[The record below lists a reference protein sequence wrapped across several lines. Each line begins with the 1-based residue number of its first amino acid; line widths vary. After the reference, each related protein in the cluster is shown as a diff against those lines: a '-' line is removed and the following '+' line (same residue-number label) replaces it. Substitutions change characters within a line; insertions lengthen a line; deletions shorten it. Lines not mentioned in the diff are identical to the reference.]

1 METKVDEKDLEILSI
16 LEKNAKTRIHLIAKK
31 LHLPPSTVHHR
42 IKRMEEAGIISG
54 WGVRKNYSKL
64 GLKVKAYVM
73 VFVDVTALKHMK
85 KTQKDIAGAIRK
97 IENVECADIIT
108 GDSDLL
114 VCVRCKDIE
123 DFQKVLLGKLQ
134 SIEGITKTKTLMVI
148 GES

>member
-1 METKVDEKDLEILSI
+1 MESKIGEKDLEILSI
-16 LEKNAKTRIHLIAKK
+16 LEKNAKMRIHIIAKK

-42 IKRMEEAGIISG
+42 IKRMETEGTIAG
-54 WGVRKNYSKL
+54 WGIRKNYAAL
-64 GLKVKAYVM
+64 GLKIKAYVM

-85 KTQKDIAGAIRK
+85 KTQKDIAAAIRR

-123 DFQKVLLGKLQ
+123 DFQKILLGRIQ
-134 SIEGITKTKTLMVI
+134 AIEGITKTKTLMVI
-148 GES
+148 GEG